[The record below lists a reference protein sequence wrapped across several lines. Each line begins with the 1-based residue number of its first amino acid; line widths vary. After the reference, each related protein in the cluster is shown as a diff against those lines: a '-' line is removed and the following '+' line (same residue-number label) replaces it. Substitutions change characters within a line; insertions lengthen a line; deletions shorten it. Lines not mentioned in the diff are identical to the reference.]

1 MFITGGGGA
10 GKSHLIKTLYHT
22 VVKTYRHAPM
32 NPEIPTVLLAA
43 STGVAVINIDGTHSA
58 LAIPKNTGDDV
69 EENPGPTMF
78 DIIDPTTSVSTDS
91 SLGNEATFGVNAG
104 SNV

>member
-1 MFITGGGGA
+1 MV
-10 GKSHLIKTLYHT
+10 HT
-22 VVKTYRHAPM
+22 
-32 NPEIPTVLLAA
+32 E
-43 STGVAVINIDGTHSA
+43 

-78 DIIDPTTSVSTDS
+78 DIIDPTTTVSADS
-91 SLGNEATFGVNAG
+91 SQGNEATFGVNAG